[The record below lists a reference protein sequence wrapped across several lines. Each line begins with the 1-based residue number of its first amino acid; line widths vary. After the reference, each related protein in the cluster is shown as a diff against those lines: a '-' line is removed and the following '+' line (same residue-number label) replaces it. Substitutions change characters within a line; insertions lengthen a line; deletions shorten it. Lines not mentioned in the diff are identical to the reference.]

1 MRGYPILTYSEGRVW
16 FARKLKPVI
25 RTFPNFDLTTIG
37 HQALLGFF
45 LKPNSLM
52 ADLGLT
58 PIGMIT
64 VLGLTPIGM
73 IPFWIRIQAKPNGL
87 FP

>member
-1 MRGYPILTYSEGRVW
+1 MRDYPILTYSEGRVW

-25 RTFPNFDLTTIG
+25 RHCLEFDLTQIG
-37 HQALLGFF
+37 RQDLLGFF

-58 PIGMIT
+58 H
-64 VLGLTPIGM
+64 IGM